1 MSDSLDKIRKS
12 DKEGAEKSGVTQQFL
27 TFAVNGEEY
36 GVDIMTVREI
46 KGWTETTR
54 LPNSPE
60 FMRGVMN
67 LRGLIIP
74 IFDLHARFSGTQTKA
89 NAKHVVIIL
98 AVGERNIGILVDA
111 VSDILTINSNEIQPA
126 PEMDTQ
132 VDAQFISGLI
142 SLQNR
147 MVVLLEVKNLFD
159 TKEVMNMM
167 PQPDL
172 HEQQTAAH

>member
-1 MSDSLDKIRKS
+1 MNDSLDKARKS
-12 DKEGAEKSGVTQQFL
+12 GDGKKEKSGVTQQFL

-54 LPNSPE
+54 LPNSPD

-74 IFDLHARFSGTQTKA
+74 IFDLNARFTKKQTHA

-111 VSDILTINSNEIQPA
+111 VSDILTVNTDDIQPA
-126 PEMDTQ
+126 PEVNTQ
-132 VDAQFISGLI
+132 VDSRFINGLI
-142 SLQNR
+142 SLDNR

-159 TKEVMNMM
+159 VKELNIASAAV
-167 PQPDL
+167 DVA
-172 HEQQTAAH
+172 QQVAATH